1 MEAALDRSP
10 TSLGPLGQK
19 LTAEAIIGDKFGR
32 VFWQKAE
39 ISLLLPPAI
48 KPLVKKESQYDL
60 NLARLTL
67 KTHHLE
73 YELGPDFFALFD
85 QPLVEQGQLHADVE
99 VVKTERLMTLN
110 FHLTGTVRL
119 TCDRSLDEFDQ
130 PLDIDEQ
137 LLVRFGD
144 EAKELDDNVLQIT
157 PETQTLPLAQH
168 LYDYIGLALP
178 MKKLHPRFQNEAD
191 DNPDAPTK
199 LIFSTRPADD
209 KPDDD
214 EPADPRWAALRNLN

>member
-1 MEAALDRSP
+1 
-10 TSLGPLGQK
+10 
-19 LTAEAIIGDKFGR
+19 
-32 VFWQKAE
+32 
-39 ISLLLPPAI
+39 
-48 KPLVKKESQYDL
+48 VKKESQFDL

-67 KTHHLE
+67 KTHQFE
-73 YELGPDFFALFD
+73 YDLGPDFFALFD
-85 QPLVEQGQLHADVE
+85 QPLVEQGDLHADVE
-99 VVKTERLMTLN
+99 VIKTERLMTLN
-110 FHLTGTVRL
+110 FHIIGTVQL
-119 TCDRSLDEFDQ
+119 TCDRSLDEFAQ
-130 PLDIDEQ
+130 PLDIREQ

-178 MKKLHPRFQNEAD
+178 MKKLHPRFQDEAD

-199 LIFSTRPADD
+199 LIFSTRPENEG
-209 KPDDD
+209 PDED

>member
-1 MEAALDRSP
+1 M
-10 TSLGPLGQK
+10 
-19 LTAEAIIGDKFGR
+19 
-32 VFWQKAE
+32 
-39 ISLLLPPAI
+39 
-48 KPLVKKESQYDL
+48 KKESQYDL
-60 NLARLTL
+60 NLAKLAL
-67 KTHHLE
+67 KTHHFE
-73 YELGPDFFALFD
+73 YELGADFFALFD
-85 QPLVEQGQLHADVE
+85 QPLVEQGHLHAEVE
-99 VVKTERLMTLN
+99 LLKTERLMTLN
-110 FHLTGTVRL
+110 FHITGTVRL

-130 PLDIDEQ
+130 PLDIQEQ

-178 MKKLHPRFQNEAD
+178 MKKLHPRFQDEAD

-209 KPDDD
+209 APDDD

>member
-1 MEAALDRSP
+1 M
-10 TSLGPLGQK
+10 
-19 LTAEAIIGDKFGR
+19 
-32 VFWQKAE
+32 
-39 ISLLLPPAI
+39 PPAI
-48 KPLVKKESQYDL
+48 QPTVKKESQYDL
-60 NLARLTL
+60 NLTKLAL
-67 KTHHLE
+67 KTHHFE

-85 QPLVEQGQLHADVE
+85 QPLVEQGNLHAEVE
-99 VVKTERLMTLN
+99 LLKTERLMTLN
-110 FHLTGTVRL
+110 FHITGTVRL

-168 LYDYIGLALP
+168 LHDYIGLALP

>member
-1 MEAALDRSP
+1 MAATLGKCP
-10 TSLGPLGQK
+10 ATLGPLRPNWLPWSVIAQK
-19 LTAEAIIGDKFGR
+19 LGWF
-32 VFWQKAE
+32 FWQKAGF
-39 ISLLLPPAI
+39 SLLLPPAI
-48 KPLVKKESQYDL
+48 QPPVKKESQYDL
-60 NLARLTL
+60 NLTKLAL
-67 KTHHLE
+67 KTHHFE

-85 QPLVEQGQLHADVE
+85 QPLVEQGNLHAEVE
-99 VVKTERLMTLN
+99 LLKTERLMTLN
-110 FHLTGTVRL
+110 FHITGTVRL

-168 LYDYIGLALP
+168 LHDYIGLALP

>member
-1 MEAALDRSP
+1 M
-10 TSLGPLGQK
+10 
-19 LTAEAIIGDKFGR
+19 
-32 VFWQKAE
+32 
-39 ISLLLPPAI
+39 
-48 KPLVKKESQYDL
+48 KKESRYDL
-60 NLARLTL
+60 NLARLTQP
-67 KTHHLE
+67 TERLE
-73 YELGPDFFALFD
+73 FDLGPDFFALFET
-85 QPLVEQGQLHADVE
+85 PIIEQGQVRAEIE
-99 VVKTERLMTLN
+99 VLKTERLMTLN
-110 FHLTGTVRL
+110 FHLTGTVGL

-130 PLDIDEQ
+130 LLDLHEQ

-157 PETQTLPLAQH
+157 SDTQTLPLAQH

-178 MKKLHPRFQNEAD
+178 MKKLHPRFQDEAD

-209 KPDDD
+209 APDDD

>member
-1 MEAALDRSP
+1 MEI
-10 TSLGPLGQK
+10 GPN
-19 LTAEAIIGDKFGR
+19 
-32 VFWQKAE
+32 FWQKAGF
-39 ISLLLPPAI
+39 SLLLPPAI
-48 KPLVKKESQYDL
+48 QPTVKKESQYDL
-60 NLARLTL
+60 NLAKLAL
-67 KTHHLE
+67 KTHHFAF
-73 YELGPDFFALFD
+73 ELGHEFFALFD
-85 QPLVEQGQLHADVE
+85 QPLVEQGHLHAEVE
-99 VVKTERLMTLN
+99 LLKTERLMTLN
-110 FHLTGTVRL
+110 FHITGTVQL

-130 PLDIDEQ
+130 PLDIREQ

-157 PETQTLPLAQH
+157 PDTQSLPLAQH

-178 MKKLHPRFQNEAD
+178 MKKLHPRFQDEAD

-209 KPDDD
+209 APDDD